1 VELQYNYSPLSPLA
15 SRPLPLPPPPPPQP
29 PLLLFTIMPLPPHLK
44 DPLSLFDVLSGFQED
59 AEFTTNF
66 DFIGT
71 DFGADF
77 MFEDAFDFDSIDS
90 GVFEYDNISCEFSV
104 KSVWR
109 QRQRNRRKRKKIAYF
124 ARRTLRS
131 HVGTSISY
139 VPG

>member
-1 VELQYNYSPLSPLA
+1 
-15 SRPLPLPPPPPPQP
+15 
-29 PLLLFTIMPLPPHLK
+29 M
-44 DPLSLFDVLSGFQED
+44 FDVLSGFQED